1 MPTTMLPECSQK
13 VPEGPLKAPRTIPH
27 GSQKGP
33 RKLTEGYQKAVRRPQ
48 KVPVGIILSTQSI
61 LLRLQP
67 RAGRAAG
74 RRCARLRMACA
85 TLGVVRAGEPECTTI
100 FLHFRQKSAI
110 EIPQQGSS
118 GKMCGSLLAI
128 PCVRTM
134 GQQAPKQTC
143 SRSSFIFLR
152 GWHLLLCY

>member
-1 MPTTMLPECSQK
+1 MPTTMLPEGSRRP
-13 VPEGPLKAPRTIPH
+13 PEGPQNDSTWFPEGPQKAHR
-27 GSQKGP
+27 
-33 RKLTEGYQKAVRRPQ
+33 RVLEKAVRRPQ

-74 RRCARLRMACA
+74 RRCARLRMACV